1 MIQYFKCNLSID
13 MVKKENI
20 NTEVN
25 AFSKI
30 QCTFIINII
39 ILGIKENALTLVK
52 GNNKNPPMILHLVK
66 D

>member
-1 MIQYFKCNLSID
+1 